1 MVKLTALSSKDY
13 ENSEKNYGDCFIIH
27 KGESVIVYD
36 CGSDEHAERVCKY
49 IENKKIKNVDIVLSH
64 NDTDHFSGIKYL
76 TDNVNVRYIYTL
88 LLFKYKKELL
98 ELIGDNRKTERSLIE
113 NIKDYYD
120 NIYKLGDTDTELRDV
135 ITYMKEEIMEGVK
148 IFAPDKEYTLNAIAK
163 ALDSREGNTI
173 NNETIVNAV
182 STQVVINDK
191 VLLCGDSCYD
201 ALKDNIDKFDY
212 IQLPHHGKKD
222 QGLKIFEA
230 NKKRNHVIYLISDN
244 TGNTNGGSDKLD
256 TKGKYVKNTKDGD
269 IEIPNLNEVRI
280 SVGSWGRL

>member
-1 MVKLTALSSKDY
+1 MVRKILSV
-13 ENSEKNYGDCFIIH
+13 
-27 KGESVIVYD
+27 VIPRFPD
-36 CGSDEHAERVCKY
+36 G
-49 IENKKIKNVDIVLSH
+49 
-64 NDTDHFSGIKYL
+64 TP
-76 TDNVNVRYIYTL
+76 
-88 LLFKYKKELL
+88 
-98 ELIGDNRKTERSLIE
+98 
-113 NIKDYYD
+113 
-120 NIYKLGDTDTELRDV
+120 KLGDTDTELRDV
-135 ITYMKEEIMEGVK
+135 ITYMKEEIMDGVK
-148 IFAPDKEYTLNAIAK
+148 IFAPDKEYTLNAVAK

-230 NKKRNHVIYLISDN
+230 NKKRNHVVYLISDN

-256 TKGKYVKNTKDGD
+256 TRGKYVKNTKDGD
-269 IEIPNLNEVRI
+269 IEITNLNEVRT
-280 SVGSWGRL
+280 SVGSWGKL